1 MPRPIFSLLAEL
13 QSTLAE
19 LADALNPL
27 QKLAD
32 TLKGHAGPF
41 PMKPA
46 GKKRATRRRKASSR
60 RSAPAAAQ
68 APTARTKAARKPA
81 RRSRGTS
88 ARLALQGKYMSA
100 LRKLSR
106 ADQAEVK
113 KVRSEQG
120 VEVALKVAAAK
131 AS

>member
-1 MPRPIFSLLAEL
+1 MPRPIFRLLAEL

-27 QKLAD
+27 QKLVS
-32 TLKGHAGPF
+32 TFKGSDGPF
-41 PMKPA
+41 PMKSA
-46 GKKRATRRRKASSR
+46 RRKRATRKGKAKSV
-60 RSAPAAAQ
+60 AP
-68 APTARTKAARKPA
+68 TKAARKPA

-100 LRKLSR
+100 LRKLSKT
-106 ADQAEVK
+106 DQAEVK

-131 AS
+131 AA

>member
-27 QKLAD
+27 QKLVS
-32 TLKGHAGPF
+32 TFKGHDGPL
-41 PMKPA
+41 PEKSS
-46 GKKRATRRRKASSR
+46 GKKRGTRTRRTAS
-60 RSAPAAAQ
+60 A
-68 APTARTKAARKPA
+68 APTKATRKPA
-81 RRSRGTS
+81 RRSKGTS

-100 LRKLSR
+100 LRKLSK

>member
-1 MPRPIFSLLAEL
+1 MPRPIFTLLAEL

-27 QKLAD
+27 QRLAD
-32 TLKGHAGPF
+32 ALKGHDGPS

-46 GKKRATRRRKASSR
+46 GKKRGTRKRRTASA
-60 RSAPAAAQ
+60 AP
-68 APTARTKAARKPA
+68 PKAARKPA
-81 RRSRGTS
+81 RRSKGTS

-100 LRKLSR
+100 LRKLSK
-106 ADQAEVK
+106 ADRAEVK
-113 KVRSEQG
+113 KVLSEQG
-120 VEVALKVAAAK
+120 IDAALKVAASK

>member
-1 MPRPIFSLLAEL
+1 MPRPIFTLLAEL

-27 QKLAD
+27 QKLLG
-32 TLKGHAGPF
+32 TLKGHDGPF

-46 GKKRATRRRKASSR
+46 GKKRAKRAKKAAHA
-60 RSAPAAAQ
+60 AP
-68 APTARTKAARKPA
+68 TKAARKPA
-81 RRSRGTS
+81 RKSKGTS
-88 ARLALQGKYMSA
+88 ARLALQGKYISA
-100 LRKLSR
+100 LRKLSK

-113 KVRSEQG
+113 RVLSEQG
-120 VEVALKVAAAK
+120 IDAALKVAAAK

>member
-1 MPRPIFSLLAEL
+1 MPRPIFALLAEL

-19 LADALNPL
+19 LEEALTPL
-27 QKLAD
+27 QNLAGS
-32 TLKGHAGPF
+32 LRGGERPS

-46 GKKRATRRRKASSR
+46 GKKRATRRRRAAPR
-60 RSAPAAAQ
+60 VSAPAAGQ
-68 APTARTKAARKPA
+68 APAARTTTSRKPA
-81 RRSRGTS
+81 RRSKGTS

-100 LRKLSR
+100 LRKLSK
-106 ADQAEVK
+106 ADKAEVK

-120 VEVALKVAAAK
+120 VEAALKVAAAK

>member
-1 MPRPIFSLLAEL
+1 MPRPIFTLLAEL

-19 LADALNPL
+19 LAEALNPL
-27 QKLAD
+27 QKLVS
-32 TLKGHAGPF
+32 TFKGHDGPF

-46 GKKRATRRRKASSR
+46 GQRRATRKRRAAS
-60 RSAPAAAQ
+60 A
-68 APTARTKAARKPA
+68 APTKATRKPA
-81 RRSRGTS
+81 RKSKGTS

-100 LRKLSR
+100 LRKLSK

-120 VEVALKVAAAK
+120 VEAALKVAAAK